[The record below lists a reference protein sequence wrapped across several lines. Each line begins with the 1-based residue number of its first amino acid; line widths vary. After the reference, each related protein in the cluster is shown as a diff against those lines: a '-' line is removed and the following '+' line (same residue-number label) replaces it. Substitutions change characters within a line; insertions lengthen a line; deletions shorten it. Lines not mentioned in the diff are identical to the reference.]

1 MFATFSLLLLKKR
14 NMSNKRILKKS
25 LNELVFDVVDECYY
39 IQTLDASKEKATEKL
54 IDEAATFQ
62 DSILSR
68 MKKARGKSEFRAIVL
83 DLEKKADHFV
93 TSLNALNA

>member
-1 MFATFSLLLLKKR
+1 
-14 NMSNKRILKKS
+14 MSNKRILKKS

-39 IQTLDASKEKATEKL
+39 IQALDSSKEKATEKL

-68 MKKARGKSEFRAIVL
+68 MKKARGKEEFRAIVL

>member
-1 MFATFSLLLLKKR
+1 
-14 NMSNKRILKKS
+14 MSNKRILKKS

-62 DSILSR
+62 D
-68 MKKARGKSEFRAIVL
+68 
-83 DLEKKADHFV
+83 
-93 TSLNALNA
+93 

>member
-1 MFATFSLLLLKKR
+1 
-14 NMSNKRILKKS
+14 MSNKRILKKS

-68 MKKARGKSEFRAIVL
+68 MKKARGKAEFRAIVL
-83 DLEKKADHFV
+83 DLEKQADHFV

>member
-1 MFATFSLLLLKKR
+1 
-14 NMSNKRILKKS
+14 MSNKRILKKS

-39 IQTLDASKEKATEKL
+39 IQTLDASKEKVTEKL

-68 MKKARGKSEFRAIVL
+68 MKKARGKAEFRAIVP

>member
-1 MFATFSLLLLKKR
+1 
-14 NMSNKRILKKS
+14 MSNKRILKKS

-54 IDEAATFQ
+54 IYEAATFQ

-68 MKKARGKSEFRAIVL
+68 MKKARGKAEFRAIVL